1 MDGGGWLTPSGKL
14 GAVTNGIWSFSP
26 LLLLFDTHFAG
37 EHLGKKA
44 LLMASAVL
52 RAVAVLWFTVQ
63 HGSFPPEALLCC
75 ILPGS
80 FKCVDMENLSSLN
93 PVCAGEGSWGGSDGS
108 RSCTK
113 QLCRVF
119 VPMAT
124 SGKFRERP
132 GEQDRKIETQILDI
146 HSQPMDLFSMDLF

>member
-1 MDGGGWLTPSGKL
+1 MDPFLQRLSC
-14 GAVTNGIWSFSP
+14 AVSS
-26 LLLLFDTHFAG
+26 
-37 EHLGKKA
+37 
-44 LLMASAVL
+44 
-52 RAVAVLWFTVQ
+52 
-63 HGSFPPEALLCC
+63 PEA
-75 ILPGS
+75 S
-80 FKCVDMENLSSLN
+80 SVWMENLSSLN
-93 PVCAGEGSWGGSDGS
+93 PVCAGEGNWGDSDGS